1 MGVGTEIL
9 LGQIANTNAQEISR
23 ALASIGVNVYR
34 HTAVGDNL
42 DRMRDVLGDALQRSD
57 LVIVTGGLGPTPDDI
72 TREAVAAAIGRR
84 LERDPELARAIAA
97 IFDDLGRDMPEE
109 NLRQA
114 DLPQGARPIPP
125 EGTAPGFVVEHK
137 RSHLYALPGVPW
149 EMKAMLTK
157 VVLPEVQSLA
167 GAGAIVSREVLVVG
181 LGESHTHSK
190 IRDLVQA
197 QTNPTIAFLA
207 GGGRVRVRIT
217 ARADDEARGVALIE
231 PVEKEVRERLGASAV
246 PGAGV
251 DLAGILADLLTERGL
266 RVAVA
271 ESLTGGGLAEE
282 LSARP
287 GASDYLAGG
296 LVVYSDDAKRDVAGI
311 DPSLLD
317 RHGAVSAETAAALAR
332 RAAETFDAELGLATT
347 GVAGPAEVEG
357 KSVGTIFVGA
367 SLHGHAEA
375 RAVRGYG
382 DRDNVRGI
390 AVTAALDLGRRVIE
404 RS

>member
-1 MGVGTEIL
+1 M
-9 LGQIANTNAQEISR
+9 
-23 ALASIGVNVYR
+23 YR

-42 DRMRDVLGDALQRSD
+42 ERMRDVLERALERSD

-72 TREAVAAAIGRR
+72 TREAVAAATGRR
-84 LERDPELARAIAA
+84 LERDPELARTIAA

-157 VVLPEVQSLA
+157 VVLPDLQSLA
-167 GAGAIVSREVLVVG
+167 GAGVIVSREVLVVG
-181 LGESHTHSK
+181 LGESHTHSR
-190 IRDLVQA
+190 IRDLVEG

-217 ARADDEARGVALIE
+217 ARADDEARGLALIE
-231 PVEKEVRERLGASAV
+231 PIEKEVRARLGASAV

-251 DLAGILADLLTERGL
+251 DLAGILADLLAERDL
-266 RVAVA
+266 RIAVA
-271 ESLTGGGLAEE
+271 ESLTGGGLAAE

-311 DPSLLD
+311 DPDLLD

-332 RAAETFDAELGLATT
+332 RAAEIFDAELGLATT
-347 GVAGPAEVEG
+347 GVAGPAELEG
-357 KSVGTIFVGA
+357 KPVGTIFVGA
-367 SLHGHAEA
+367 SLHGVAEA

-390 AVTAALDLGRRVIE
+390 AITAALDLGRRVIN